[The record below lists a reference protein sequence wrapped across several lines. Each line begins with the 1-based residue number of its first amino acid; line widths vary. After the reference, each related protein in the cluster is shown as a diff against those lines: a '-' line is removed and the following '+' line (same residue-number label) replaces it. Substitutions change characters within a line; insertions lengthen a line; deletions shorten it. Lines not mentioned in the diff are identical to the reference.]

1 VPAGQ
6 NLDNSGYQE
15 ALARGLGGV
24 ATNAYSNAYGQ
35 ERQNQQAAA
44 GMIPAF
50 SSFAAQQPYM
60 GLQNYM
66 AAISPALQ
74 FGNRPTPGRSRTS
87 NRTTRT
93 ILLPRSALWPV
104 VLVPLQE

>member
-1 VPAGQ
+1 VVTRKR
-6 NLDNSGYQE
+6 LLE
-15 ALARGLGGV
+15 GLGGV

-66 AAISPALQ
+66 SAISPALQ
-74 FGNRPTPGRSRTS
+74 FGNQTNSGTQQNQQPYYQNNTA
-87 NRTTRT
+87 TT
-93 ILLPRSALWPV
+93 LGALAGGAG
-104 VLVPLQE
+104 LYKMMG